1 MTIFPRELIRLP
13 ELFSVNFARWGSR
26 NPGGDLHDLSD
37 RAFVVFKALF
47 RAKCCEIDFAA
58 SQRLELCAIL
68 NLIKRQ

>member
-37 RAFVVFKALF
+37 RALEDIGLAEPL
-47 RAKCCEIDFAA
+47 RRDFDAV
-58 SQRLELCAIL
+58 
-68 NLIKRQ
+68 KPFWMP